1 MADGR
6 IILDVQDLR
15 VSFGEGPRARPA
27 LDGVSFSVRQ
37 GRTLAIVGESG
48 CGKSLTAL
56 SIMRL
61 LPTPPA
67 RLTGG
72 RILFDPGSG
81 PALNLAAASNRTMRR
96 LRGKNIAMVFQEPMT
111 ALDPVYPIGHQI
123 GEVLIEHEGL
133 SGTDAHAQAV
143 ELLRLVGVP
152 SPEERARQYPHE
164 FSGGMR
170 QRAVIAIA
178 LACQPVLLIADEP
191 TTALD
196 VTVQAQVLRLMRDIQ
211 ERFASQYPVH
221 HSRHGSGRADG
232 GRGRR
237 HVSRPSR
244 RGRPR
249 LRRPV
254 EPRSPVFARPDR
266 LDPDP
271 RDATGPGAP
280 ADRRHGPADR
290 IDQDGMPVSHTL
302 SACDGDLPPGSAQD
316 NNTGRQSCGLLAS
329 GGALVMSD
337 QTGSSLLSVRGL
349 AKRFPIYKG
358 PFRRHAGEVHA
369 LNGVDLDIAR
379 RRDPGSRGRERQRQ
393 DYRRDGRSCG
403 CSSHPRDWRSSTVGH
418 RRRRRAGQRRPVRA
432 RRRARDAAA
441 ATRHAD
447 RLPGPLSRSLESAAS
462 RIGINIARAAA
473 GGGMSRQAA
482 QGEGRAAPASDVGL
496 ASELMERASLTSCP
510 AGSGSGSRSRARWR

>member
-6 IILDVQDLR
+6 TILDVQDLR

-81 PALNLAAASNRTMRR
+81 PALDLAAASNRAMRR
-96 LRGKNIAMVFQEPMT
+96 LRGKNIAMIFQEPMT

-133 SGTDAHAQAV
+133 SRNDAHARAV

-152 SPEERARQYPHE
+152 SPKERARQYPHE

-196 VTVQAQVLRLMRDIQ
+196 VTVQAQVLRLMKDIQ
-211 ERFASQYPVH
+211 ERFASSILFITHDMGVVGQM
-221 HSRHGSGRADG
+221 ADEVVVMYLG
-232 GRGRR
+232 Q
-237 HVSRPSR
+237 V
-244 RGRPR
+244 
-249 LRRPV
+249 V
-254 EPRSPVFARPDR
+254 E
-266 LDPDP
+266 
-271 RDATGPGAP
+271 
-280 ADRRHGPADR
+280 
-290 IDQDGMPVSHTL
+290 DGPVSAVLSSPAHPYSQGLIASIPTL
-302 SACDGDLPPGSAQD
+302 EMPLDRVLQPIAGMVPPIGSIT
-316 NNTGRQSCGLLAS
+316 TGC
-329 GGALVMSD
+329 
-337 QTGSSLLSVRGL
+337 
-349 AKRFPIYKG
+349 RFRTRCP
-358 PFRRHAGEVHA
+358 HAME
-369 LNGVDLDIAR
+369 IC
-379 RRDPGSRGRERQRQ
+379 RQ
-393 DYRRDGRSCG
+393 DP
-403 CSSHPRDWRSSTVGH
+403 PRITTP
-418 RRRRRAGQRRPVRA
+418 AG
-432 RRRARDAAA
+432 
-441 ATRHAD
+441 
-447 RLPGPLSRSLESAAS
+447 
-462 RIGINIARAAA
+462 NRAACWLLEA
-473 GGGMSRQAA
+473 CS
-482 QGEGRAAPASDVGL
+482 
-496 ASELMERASLTSCP
+496 
-510 AGSGSGSRSRARWR
+510 